1 MNLIGKRKLIV
12 ILSYMLCAPFM
23 VWLTGSPEGVAAI
36 MVALATGVASFMW
49 GNAKENGAHR

>member
-1 MNLIGKRKLIV
+1 MSVIGKRKLIV
-12 ILSYMLCAPFM
+12 ILAYLACAPAL

-49 GNAKENGAHR
+49 GNAKENGAHK